1 MDTFIE
7 ENIKTLGKEVFQ
19 EEFKKQAE
27 NITNLISGNFKMT
40 MQEIHALKNGISDL
54 RKSLNFTQN
63 NLEQKVVNVEKSVES

>member
-40 MQEIHALKNGISDL
+40 MQEIHALKNEISDL

>member
-27 NITNLISGNFKMT
+27 NIANLISGNFKMT
-40 MQEIHALKNGISDL
+40 MQEIHALKNEISDL

>member
-7 ENIKTLGKEVFQ
+7 ENIKTLGKEVFH

-27 NITNLISGNFKMT
+27 NIANLISGNFKMT
-40 MQEIHALKNGISDL
+40 MQEIHALKNEISDL

>member
-27 NITNLISGNFKMT
+27 NIANLISGNFKMT
-40 MQEIHALKNGISDL
+40 MQEIHALKNEISDL

-63 NLEQKVVNVEKSVES
+63 NLEQKVVNVEISVES

>member
-27 NITNLISGNFKMT
+27 NVTNLISGNFKMT
-40 MQEIHALKNGISDL
+40 MQEIHALKNEISDL